1 MKFLYFYCL
10 IASMPLFIQ
19 PAQSQFVPEPYTPGT
34 KDEMVVLPPSPK
46 DGQNQIWYE
55 DFEGGIP
62 DGWVNENI
70 NGFCAFAH
78 TFQGP
83 QGPLSIGMPPLAS
96 QSAANGFVIL
106 DSDLCSSQ
114 NTSGL
119 LTNAVLQSPPIDIT
133 AAGNIMLSFQ
143 HNFRFCCSP
152 DQTFILAEVST
163 DGQNWTSFDVKNGVG
178 PNNTSKNPFYQA
190 IDITYLT
197 TGAEQVWIRFRKTG
211 ASHYWWMIDDVSLV
225 SFVESDIE
233 IVDAATV
240 DGYVQIPAGQ
250 LDPINLGATV
260 RNAGGSQQTNLE
272 FTTTINEYLFQSTL
286 TLASINPAQVVDFS
300 LTEPFEAPGRGI
312 YTVEYSIDQTQQD
325 MVPENNVLSFEFQ
338 ITDSIYSRTGD
349 VAPGEL
355 FLESQ
360 PGQTFAVGN
369 RFDIIKPIELTSLSF
384 MFNPSTEP
392 GATVTAQLY
401 KFENGETEQ
410 VWTSAELTLTENDI
424 STAEESASFLV
435 MVSPVDS
442 LEPGQYIAVLHAQA
456 QDSIIRLAALTAQ
469 ESSDNTSY
477 LLTDGEWES
486 TSLVPFINMNFG
498 NNLAECNLQVYFDVS
513 SSLCGTASGKIEAIP
528 LNGQGPYVFQWIEYP
543 DSLTSVMSN
552 LVYGEYEIV
561 VTDAFGCEFT
571 DTVTV
576 ADEEI
581 SFEYTMS
588 PAICNAGGSI
598 LLASLNGR
606 EPFTYSWSHNA
617 GLEGPLAEGL
627 SAGLYT
633 IGITDTNGCE
643 TEMIVEVTNRSD
655 LPVMVN
661 TQHAYC
667 GSASGTI
674 ELVPEAGTAPFNFQ
688 WVGIT
693 GNQSVQEDLVPGTY
707 SFTVT
712 DANNCVFSAEATIG
726 QDDYVL
732 DVLLDQVNA
741 SCGLNNGA
749 VSVEVVNGQAPYQFE
764 WSDGSG
770 DSDLE
775 NLAPGTYVLE
785 VKDLYGCPGTKT
797 IEITTSGDM
806 PLVTWEVIDS
816 PGCSQEA
823 GTLLVTPINASDT
836 YIYEL
841 ISDQENPDAKQLV
854 IQKEAGF
861 SVENLMA
868 GQYRVSVRNDDGCE
882 LLLGVN
888 ISDADAPDVSAET
901 DMVRCYGMADGA
913 ISVSVVGGESPTF
926 LWDTAEGDTIAE
938 VTGLEAGIYTV
949 KITDGNCSA
958 VKSIEIT
965 QPEQLQ
971 AEASIDHIICANE
984 DKGSII
990 VSVSGGSAPFSY
1002 IWSNGVTEKNL
1013 TDIVPGEYSIT
1024 ITDFHE
1030 CTFNRSYTVEGNE
1043 PLVLDAT
1050 LHYPSAETD
1059 DGRIIL
1065 TVSGG
1070 SGSYTYAWEHG
1081 AQSSVVTD
1089 LAPGSYNVVVTDDV
1103 GCEIAESFLLDN
1115 TSVFAAES
1123 ESFSLYPNP
1132 TNGTLNIDFLANK
1145 NRQNAEI
1152 EIFNILGEKV
1162 YTQQLKPEDESL
1174 RLSLGHLH
1182 RGIYIIRINSGE
1194 TTHQARFLK
1203 N

>member
-10 IASMPLFIQ
+10 SACLPLFIQ
-19 PAQSQFVPEPYTPGT
+19 PALSQFVPEPWTPGT
-34 KDEMVVLPPSPK
+34 KEEVVVLPPSPK

-55 DFEGGIP
+55 DFAGGIP

-78 TFQGP
+78 TYQGP

-119 LTNAVLQSPPIDIT
+119 LTNAVLQSPPIDIP

-152 DQTFILAEVST
+152 DQTFILVEVST

-178 PNNTSKNPFYQA
+178 PNNTSINPVFQA
-190 IDITYLT
+190 IDISYLT
-197 TGAEQVWIRFRKTG
+197 AGATKVWIRFRKTG

-225 SFVESDIE
+225 SFVENDIE

-250 LDPINLGATV
+250 LNPINLGATV
-260 RNAGGSQQTNLE
+260 RNAGGSQQTNVK

-300 LTEPFEAPGRGI
+300 VIEPFEAPGRGI
-312 YTVEYSIDQTQQD
+312 YKVEYSVDQTQQD
-325 MVPENNVLSFEFQ
+325 MVPENNVFPFEFQ

-355 FLESQ
+355 VLESQ
-360 PGQTFAVGN
+360 TSQPFAAGN

-384 MFNPSTEP
+384 VFNPSTQA
-392 GATVTAQLY
+392 GAKVTAQLF
-401 KFENGETEQ
+401 KLENGDAAQ
-410 VWTSAELTLTENDI
+410 VWTSTELSLTENDI
-424 STAEESASFLV
+424 STAAAPVSFLV
-435 MVSPVDS
+435 MVSQGAI

-456 QDSIIRLAALTAQ
+456 QDDIIRLAALTAQ
-469 ESSDNTSY
+469 EPSDDTSY
-477 LLTDGEWES
+477 LLKDGEWES

-498 NNLAECNLQVYFDVS
+498 KNVAECNLQVYFDVS

-528 LNGQGPYVFQWIEYP
+528 LNGQGPYAFQWIEYP

-552 LVYGEYEIV
+552 LVSGEYEVV
-561 VTDAFGCEFT
+561 VTDAFSCEFT

-598 LLASLNGR
+598 LLASLNGS

-617 GLEGPLAEGL
+617 GLAGPLAEGL
-627 SAGLYT
+627 SSGSYT
-633 IGITDTNGCE
+633 IGIIDNNGCK
-643 TEMIVEVTNRSD
+643 TEMIIEVSNRTD
-655 LPVMVN
+655 LPVTVN

-674 ELVPEAGTAPFNFQ
+674 ELVPQAGTAPFNFQ

-712 DANNCVFSAEATIG
+712 DANNCIFTDEVTIG

-741 SCGLNNGA
+741 SCGLSNGA
-749 VSVEVVNGQAPYQFE
+749 VSVEIVNGQAPYQFE
-764 WSDGSG
+764 WSDGSNG
-770 DSDLE
+770 SDLE
-775 NLAPGTYVLE
+775 NLAPGTYMLE
-785 VKDLYGCPGTKT
+785 VKDLYGCPGTKS
-797 IEITTSGDM
+797 IEITTFGEM
-806 PLVTWEVIDS
+806 PSVTWESIDS

-823 GTLLVTPINASDT
+823 GSLSVLPVNTLES
-836 YIYEL
+836 YIYTL
-841 ISDQENPDAKQLV
+841 ISGQESGDGKQV
-854 IQKEAGF
+854 DYQKADGF
-861 SVENLMA
+861 SVENLLA
-868 GQYRVSVRNDDGCE
+868 GQYVVNVVNDDGCE
-882 LLLGVN
+882 LQLEIN
-888 ISDADAPDVSAET
+888 ISDADAPDVSAEI
-901 DMVRCYGMADGA
+901 DMVRCYGMADG
-913 ISVSVVGGESPTF
+913 SVSLTVVGGESPAF

-938 VTGLEAGIYTV
+938 VTGLAAGIYTV

-971 AEASIDHIICANE
+971 AEASIDHIVCANE

-990 VSVSGGSAPFSY
+990 VSVRGGSAPFSY

-1013 TDIVPGEYSIT
+1013 IDVAPGDYTIT

-1030 CTFNRSYTVEGNE
+1030 CKFNKSYTVEGNE

-1050 LHYPSAETD
+1050 IQHPSAETD

-1070 SGSYTYAWEHG
+1070 TGSYTYAWEHG
-1081 AQSSVVTD
+1081 SQSSVVTD
-1089 LAPGSYNVVVTDDV
+1089 LGPGSYNVVVTDDA
-1103 GCEIAESFLLDN
+1103 GCEISGSFLLDN
-1115 TSVFAAES
+1115 TSVFATES
-1123 ESFSLYPNP
+1123 ESFNVYPNP
-1132 TNGTLNIDFLANK
+1132 TKGILNIDNVASLNG
-1145 NRQNAEI
+1145 QNLGI
-1152 EIFNILGEKV
+1152 EIFNILGESV
-1162 YTQQLKPEDESL
+1162 YTQDIKSDGESL
-1174 RLSLGHLH
+1174 CLSLGHLH

-1194 TTHQARFLK
+1194 TTHQARFFK